1 MKLSSKQFNYK
12 YLDIGTVCRRFYRI
26 YLNARRGLLVKFA
39 AQICDI
45 LNSLTKRRSTKLHCL
60 EPDHMEPQQGLLCQV
75 VIEISALLRYYYAT

>member
-12 YLDIGTVCRRFYRI
+12 YLDIGTVCPRFYCI

-45 LNSLTKRRSTKLHCL
+45 LNSLTKRQT
-60 EPDHMEPQQGLLCQV
+60 
-75 VIEISALLRYYYAT
+75 ALLRTRP

>member
-45 LNSLTKRRSTKLHCL
+45 LNL
-60 EPDHMEPQQGLLCQV
+60 HME
-75 VIEISALLRYYYAT
+75 R